1 MGMEAV
7 KSVFAYLGTRQ
18 AEGAL
23 RWDQETAH
31 RFSRMLGSGYIK
43 ESLRSL
49 WPDCPSE
56 HRVALGYLITTA
68 SHWRSYLRQTP
79 DPDPEINAGFLDI
92 VGRLLDSLEGRA
104 SSPCWPVRFEN
115 DKLVRVE
122 DGESAGV
129 EKRGTELTA

>member
-1 MGMEAV
+1 MGLEAV
-7 KSVFAYLGTRQ
+7 KSSFAYLRTRQ
-18 AEGAL
+18 GEGAL

-49 WPDCPSE
+49 WPDCLPE
-56 HRVALGYLITTA
+56 YRAALGHLITTA
-68 SHWRSYLRQTP
+68 GPWRNYLRQTP

-92 VGRLLDSLEGRA
+92 AGRLLDSLEGHA

-115 DKLVRVE
+115 GQLVRVE

-129 EKRGTELTA
+129 KQRGTEFSA